1 MNKLT
6 EKVKNTDD
14 YIKLPTKDKQE
25 FINKLGKLE
34 DLLQSYNIK
43 DLEELDKL
51 LEMATT
57 YEELSKQI
65 DCPLE
70 KFLTTNEIY
79 SDLEDGTIK
88 KYKIIG
94 INFCEKKIYFWMSF
108 VPMNVDF
115 TDYKKY
121 YWLREDK
128 NE

>member
-1 MNKLT
+1 MSRLT
-6 EKVKNTDD
+6 EKVKNVDD

-25 FINKLGKLE
+25 FINKLGRLE
-34 DLLQSYNIK
+34 DL
-43 DLEELDKL
+43 EE
-51 LEMATT
+51 
-57 YEELSKQI
+57 QI
-65 DCPLE
+65 GCPLE

-121 YWLREDK
+121 YWLKEDK
-128 NE
+128 SE

>member
-1 MNKLT
+1 MNVDLLIKENQELKE
-6 EKVKNTDD
+6 EKQRYKEMWFNANNLLAK
-14 YIKLPTKDKQE
+14 YR
-25 FINKLGKLE
+25 KLE
-34 DLLQSYNIK
+34 
-43 DLEELDKL
+43 EE
-51 LEMATT
+51 
-57 YEELSKQI
+57 I
-65 DCPLE
+65 GCPLE

-121 YWLREDK
+121 YWLKEDK
-128 NE
+128 SE

>member
-1 MNKLT
+1 MSRLT
-6 EKVKNTDD
+6 EKVKNVDD

-25 FINKLGKLE
+25 FINKLGRSE
-34 DLLQSYNIK
+34 
-43 DLEELDKL
+43 DLEE
-51 LEMATT
+51 
-57 YEELSKQI
+57 QI
-65 DCPLE
+65 GCPLE

-121 YWLREDK
+121 YWLKEDK
-128 NE
+128 SE